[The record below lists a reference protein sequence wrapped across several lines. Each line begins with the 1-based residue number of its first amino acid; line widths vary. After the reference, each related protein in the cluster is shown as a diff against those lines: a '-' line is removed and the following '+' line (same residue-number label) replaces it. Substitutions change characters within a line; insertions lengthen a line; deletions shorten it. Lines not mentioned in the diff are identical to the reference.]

1 MLKQDL
7 IQKNPI
13 RALEP
18 ETGHNTIPHRL
29 GLVIARKGGGKT
41 ALLVQV
47 ALDHLLRGNRVA
59 HVSIGQDLDRAKVW
73 YEDIFREVST
83 RYRLDRG
90 TEVHDEIARLRM
102 IMTFQATSFS
112 VPKLEERLGNL
123 IAQNIFRPECLVIDG
138 YDFGTASR
146 EQVQELLAFTKANGI
161 HTWCSA
167 VRHRDNP
174 RVSALGVPAPCDGFE
189 DLFDTILLIDPDEG
203 KGHTLRTLKYD
214 VPGVERRPDLHLDP
228 TTFLVRVP
236 A

>member
-1 MLKQDL
+1 
-7 IQKNPI
+7 
-13 RALEP
+13 
-18 ETGHNTIPHRL
+18 
-29 GLVIARKGGGKT
+29 
-41 ALLVQV
+41 VQV

-73 YEDIFREVST
+73 YEDIFREVAG
-83 RYRLDRG
+83 RYRLDNG

-123 IAQNIFRPECLVIDG
+123 IAQDIFRPECLVIDG

-167 VRHRDNP
+167 VRHREDP
-174 RVSALGVPAPCDGFE
+174 RVSAIGVPAPCDAFE
-189 DLFDTILLIDPDEG
+189 DLFDTILLIDPDG
-203 KGHTLRTLKYD
+203 KEYTLRTLKYD
-214 VPGVERRPDLHLDP
+214 VPGVKKLRDLALDP